1 MTEGVEVGPTVHIA
15 ILTKMGKLGVP
26 ISISLA
32 KLNSVVLK
40 HLVLQDYPPFCA
52 HGGSDIIIQLRAVYL

>member
-26 ISISLA
+26 ISLA